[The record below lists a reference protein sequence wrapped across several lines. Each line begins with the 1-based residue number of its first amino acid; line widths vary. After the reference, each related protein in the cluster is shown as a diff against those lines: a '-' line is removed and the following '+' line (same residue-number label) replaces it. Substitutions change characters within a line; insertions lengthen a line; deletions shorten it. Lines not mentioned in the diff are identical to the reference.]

1 MMPEMDGW
9 EVLTALQNNETTKN
23 IPVIM
28 LTMTNES
35 DIGYS
40 LGATDYL
47 TKPVDWNNLSK
58 ILKKHEIETDSQSIL
73 IVEDDE
79 ITRDMLTKSLETND
93 FKVIVAK
100 NGKEA
105 LQRVNKAKPALI
117 LLDLMMPEMDG
128 FEFAEKLREKKEWL
142 DIPVV
147 VITAK
152 DLTKEDHSR
161 LKGNVEAIM
170 QKGSYNKD
178 ELLSEVGNRI
188 KKLKEKG

>member
-1 MMPEMDGW
+1 MIKKAWLIQLEFQKYKVMGHG
-9 EVLTALQNNETTKN
+9 LTEFNAFIGSIIDKDNLNINETEPGCSTGSN
-23 IPVIM
+23 WFG
-28 LTMTNES
+28 ES
-35 DIGYS
+35 DPY
-40 LGATDYL
+40 
-47 TKPVDWNNLSK
+47 
-58 ILKKHEIETDSQSIL
+58 QSISPVCGWH
-73 IVEDDE
+73 ISNVRSASKNDYEKT
-79 ITRDMLTKSLETND
+79 IKQAQKAFLE
-93 FKVIVAK
+93 FRKI
-100 NGKEA
+100 
-105 LQRVNKAKPALI
+105 PAPKRGELVRQF
-117 LLDLMMPEMDG
+117 G
-128 FEFAEKLREKKEWL
+128 EKLREKKEWL